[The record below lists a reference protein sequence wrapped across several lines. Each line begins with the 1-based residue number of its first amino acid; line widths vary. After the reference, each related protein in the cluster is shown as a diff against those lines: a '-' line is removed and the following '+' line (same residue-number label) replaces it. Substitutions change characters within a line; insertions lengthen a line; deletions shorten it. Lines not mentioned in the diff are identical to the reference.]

1 MNTESDRKTE
11 GPIRIDLES
20 VLRTRLGSR
29 KVPGWIVRRLEKL
42 ICQDELNALLAYA
55 YPNRGSLFCRSVIE
69 HLGIKVNISGAGNL
83 PADGRAIFVSN
94 HPLGG
99 LDGMALID
107 FIATRYGCEPLF
119 VVNDLLM
126 AVEPL
131 TEVFLPVNKHG
142 GQSRSALRGIDDAL
156 ASDRP
161 VIIFPAGL
169 CSRRQNGKVVD
180 LEWKKM
186 FVQKAVE
193 FKRDIVPLFF
203 DAENS
208 SSFYRWAN
216 IRKRMGIKLNVEMA
230 LLPGEIFK
238 ARGKTFTI
246 NAAPAVPWSKLPR
259 DARQGALMIRE
270 SVYKMKNNHYEPKD
284 N

>member
-1 MNTESDRKTE
+1 M
-11 GPIRIDLES
+11 
-20 VLRTRLGSR
+20 
-29 KVPGWIVRRLEKL
+29 
-42 ICQDELNALLAYA
+42 
-55 YPNRGSLFCRSVIE
+55 
-69 HLGIKVNISGAGNL
+69 
-83 PADGRAIFVSN
+83 
-94 HPLGG
+94 
-99 LDGMALID
+99 
-107 FIATRYGCEPLF
+107 
-119 VVNDLLM
+119 
-126 AVEPL
+126 
-131 TEVFLPVNKHG
+131 NKHG